1 MDAPQS
7 KPKLRSSTWARLNRQ
22 TPPPAAP
29 SGSSSADAPAETA
42 SEDLPSIDAIIS
54 RTRPVVDRSVYRQ
67 QKELLAREEA
77 VDAAE
82 HALDSRRRELREM
95 EIHLQ
100 EKERELLE
108 WDRLVE
114 LREQT
119 LRRREQTL
127 LANLDEVSP
136 EPAAENGNEREE
148 LSRALAALQ
157 RREEEVRVLAERCA
171 RRARELDQR
180 EAQLEVRAASAP
192 PSAQAAPPCE
202 NTLSDWEQQLSQ
214 KEAMLK
220 EREAFVEKSENVL
233 FERAQELQIL
243 EAEIEQ
249 RLAGSG
255 EGH

>member
-1 MDAPQS
+1 MDAPIP
-7 KPKLRSSTWARLNRQ
+7 KPKLRASTWARLNRQ
-22 TPPPAAP
+22 SPPAGK
-29 SGSSSADAPAETA
+29 SDSSAVSVSAET
-42 SEDLPSIDAIIS
+42 SSDDLPSIDAIIT
-54 RTRPVVDRSVYRQ
+54 RTRPVVDRSFHRQ
-67 QKELLAREEA
+67 QEELIEREAA

-82 HALDSRRRELREM
+82 QALDSRRREIREL

-114 LREQT
+114 VREQT
-119 LRRREQTL
+119 LRKREQNLATNLSEASL
-127 LANLDEVSP
+127 LPSADT
-136 EPAAENGNEREE
+136 ANEREE
-148 LSRALAALQ
+148 LVRVRAALQ
-157 RREEEVRVLAERCA
+157 RREEELRVLAERCA
-171 RRARELDQR
+171 RRSKELDQR
-180 EAQLEVRAASAP
+180 EAQLDRRVASAP
-192 PSAQAAPPCE
+192 QKAAPAPPSK
-202 NTLSDWEQQLSQ
+202 NTLSDWELQLSQ

-255 EGH
+255 EGV